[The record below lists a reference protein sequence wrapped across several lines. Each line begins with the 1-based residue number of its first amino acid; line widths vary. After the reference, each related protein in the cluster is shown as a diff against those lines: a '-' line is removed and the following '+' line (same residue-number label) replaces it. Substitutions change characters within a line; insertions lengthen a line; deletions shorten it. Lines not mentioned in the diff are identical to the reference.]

1 MRRAITVIF
10 AVFAAAAQLF
20 WLELPTL
27 AVEYEAYGEQYE
39 HLLDSVPED
48 IAELLPEG
56 VFSED
61 PEQLHGAAEQM
72 SSLDYIISCIGQLL
86 GVRLGG
92 ALRLFA
98 TLLVILLLSAL
109 LRSLNTLSGSGSLS
123 AAVKLCTVS
132 AVLGA
137 IISTQYEQLS
147 QVTAFLERLN
157 LLTDAMLPLM
167 GTLYTMGGNVASA
180 AANNASMVFFMTVC
194 ENVCSRCVIP
204 VAVLCTALAMA
215 SALSPSVDMR
225 GIAAAV
231 KKCFTFVIGLVMMLM
246 MTVLSA
252 QSTLASAADSLSART
267 AKYMAGNFIP
277 VVGSALGDS
286 LRTVASSVKYIR
298 ASVGVMGVVVI
309 VLLLLPTLISVL
321 LTRLALMASGTA
333 ARLLGCGEEA
343 GVLAELTSVWG
354 YLLAVI
360 CACSVMLI
368 FSLTL
373 LARTSAAW
381 VAV

>member
-1 MRRAITVIF
+1 MRRAIAVILTVC
-10 AVFAAAAQLF
+10 AVAVLVAALKLPAAA
-20 WLELPTL
+20 
-27 AVEYEAYGEQYE
+27 VNYDAYGEQYE
-39 HLLDSVPED
+39 QLLDGVPDD

-56 VFSED
+56 VFSDD
-61 PEQLHGAAEQM
+61 PAQLHGAAEQM
-72 SSLDYIISCIGQLL
+72 SSLEYIISCIAQLL

-109 LRSLNTLSGSGSLS
+109 LRSLNTLSRSSSLS
-123 AAVKLCTVS
+123 AAVKLCTVT

-137 IISTQYEQLS
+137 IISTQYEQLRL
-147 QVTAFLERLN
+147 VTASLERLN
-157 LLTDAMLPLM
+157 LLADAMLPLM
-167 GTLYTMGGNVASA
+167 GTFYTMGGNVASA

-246 MTVLSA
+246 MAVLGA

-277 VVGSALGDS
+277 VVGSALGES
-286 LRTVASSVKYIR
+286 LRTVAGSVKYIR
-298 ASVGVMGVVVI
+298 ASVGVMGIVVI
-309 VLLLLPTLISVL
+309 VLLILPTLISVL

-343 GVLAELTSVWG
+343 GVLSELVSVWG